1 MARIT
6 IEDCIAQVPNRFVL
20 IRMTRLR
27 AKQLQRGAQALVER
41 GDNRD
46 VVTAL
51 REIARGRVRLD
62 ESGEGVL

>member
-6 IEDCIAQVPNRFVL
+6 IEDCTALIPNRFVL
-20 IRMTRLR
+20 VRMARLR
-27 AKQLQRGAQALVER
+27 ARQLKRGAEPLVDR

-51 REIARGRVRLD
+51 REIAAGHVRLD
-62 ESGEGVL
+62 EPREES